1 MHSNAAP
8 LSPRRR
14 RNTDVQRGG
23 REGRAPAASDGSSGV
38 RHSKTCAASTISRG
52 PSRPQEQVSSPDGA
66 QVTSPGHVSPRQPHS
81 PGPATDRGQ
90 AMDVNDQ
97 RHMQLSVFK
106 SGPKKSGAKQRHKQ
120 RRAAAS
126 SPRPDSTRNHRS
138 PQPITANKAAANELL
153 SNVSSPSEAAP
164 SAGAVLSSP
173 SGNVGSSS
181 PTESPHLA
189 DTHVTSPPAPAED
202 VVSPTKQS
210 GRRRRESDKERN
222 KHEVRTSAAPRSG
235 PASSSK
241 AAKATGRFAV
251 PGFLEVPAA
260 KTSQGAAEQI
270 TSAPLSSDERQSRDE
285 PEKRGRADA
294 GNDLMSPP
302 TEGSPEA
309 MGETVPTKSTL
320 KGPVRRVSIWGED
333 FRKGSGSGQE
343 EARNAMKK
351 WRLSRASFKDP
362 MATEDIGT
370 SRTTRST
377 IASIMA
383 RMNRKMSM
391 RSTVDTTAR
400 SFIPEHKSTL
410 FMASVVFMAILCSV
424 TAATLLFFVTRSD
437 PAAQVACRA
446 SEAPPTSARA
456 ARIAFLT
463 DQKSRTVRGLS
474 EMSADFCSHKRKKLA
489 DYGCVK
495 KMRSAY
501 KAML

>member
-1 MHSNAAP
+1 
-8 LSPRRR
+8 
-14 RNTDVQRGG
+14 
-23 REGRAPAASDGSSGV
+23 
-38 RHSKTCAASTISRG
+38 
-52 PSRPQEQVSSPDGA
+52 
-66 QVTSPGHVSPRQPHS
+66 
-81 PGPATDRGQ
+81 
-90 AMDVNDQ
+90 MDVNDQ
-97 RHMQLSVFK
+97 RHMQLSVSK

-120 RRAAAS
+120 RRVAAS

-153 SNVSSPSEAAP
+153 SDASSPPQAAP

-173 SGNVGSSS
+173 SENVGSSS

-202 VVSPTKQS
+202 VASPTKQS
-210 GRRRRESDKERN
+210 GRRRRGSDKDRN

-241 AAKATGRFAV
+241 AAKATGRFAA
-251 PGFLEVPAA
+251 PGFFEVPAA

-285 PEKRGRADA
+285 PEKRRRADA

-302 TEGSPEA
+302 TQGLPEA

-320 KGPVRRVSIWGED
+320 KGPVRRVSIWGGD
-333 FRKGSGSGQE
+333 FRKESGSGQE

-351 WRLSRASFKDP
+351 RRLSRASFKDP

-370 SRTTRST
+370 SRTTRSSM
-377 IASIMA
+377 ASIIA

-391 RSTVDTTAR
+391 RSTLDTTAR
-400 SFIPEHKSTL
+400 SFIPEDKSTL

-424 TAATLLFFVTRSD
+424 TAAALLFFVTRSD
-437 PAAQVACRA
+437 PAAQVACRSRKCIQIMEQLRA
-446 SEAPPTSARA
+446 IVNDSEDPCLDFYRYVCGQWMDSGGSFFQDNANTSLVSLARA
-456 ARIAFLT
+456 MALSGN
-463 DQKSRTVRGLS
+463 KSVDDREGTSVLLHVFDACQEYVLGEWTL
-474 EMSADFCSHKRKKLA
+474 E
-489 DYGCVK
+489 
-495 KMRSAY
+495 
-501 KAML
+501 AMLEEVDKQLALSALRRTSTFNDVARWFIKYYALYHYGVL